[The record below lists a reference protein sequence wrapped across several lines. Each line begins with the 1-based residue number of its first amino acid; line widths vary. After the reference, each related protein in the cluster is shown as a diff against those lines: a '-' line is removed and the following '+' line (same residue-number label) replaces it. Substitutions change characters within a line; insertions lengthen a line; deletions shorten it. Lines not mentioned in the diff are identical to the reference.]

1 MSDSSGNRISE
12 LFYIWYDSW
21 NMKKN
26 STKTAYVLYTG
37 ESENE
42 NAMPDHATD
51 RNSTVGIQKEVRG
64 ANSTLFEE
72 GLYLDKLGF
81 DDPLPV
87 DEFFNTYR
95 N

>member
-1 MSDSSGNRISE
+1 ME
-12 LFYIWYDSW
+12 HE
-21 NMKKN
+21 KN
-26 STKTAYVLYTG
+26 SNKTAYVFYTG

-51 RNSTVGIQKEVRG
+51 RNSTAGIRKEVIG

-72 GLYLDKLGF
+72 GLDLDKLGF
-81 DDPLPV
+81 DEPLPV
-87 DEFFNTYR
+87 DEFFNTHS